1 MLSKSSIDLCLC
13 VGARCASLLLHVC
26 VCVCCLFVRINVADC
41 YPAWR
46 QQPRLRFVVWSH
58 DAGRLNVF
66 GGWVHRSIRLY
77 SRDKRDSYAWW
88 RWRIHTVMGAEHTNS
103 LCSRWKRCT
112 STWYS
117 NEPLRCEINICWHLR
132 SVFPVAW
139 LPATAEKVKNSWLCR
154 GQTKTLNMVR
164 PCDTRIDSLECY
176 NLQSSY
182 AFSKKY
188 SNNLNKHDRV
198 QRLCVSSC
206 ICQRPLSAHRIRFD
220 NNSLWDTKATL
231 LLPMLKTGCG
241 RAKVWTQLNQWNHW
255 SLQSSLGRDL
265 ICTWAI

>member
-88 RWRIHTVMGAEHTNS
+88 RWRRTHELLVQ
-103 LCSRWKRCT
+103 
-112 STWYS
+112 
-117 NEPLRCEINICWHLR
+117 PLKEVYKYMVLQWAIAMWINICWHLR

-139 LPATAEKVKNSWLCR
+139 LAATAEKVKNSWLCR

-182 AFSKKY
+182 AFSKNTRIIWINMIG
-188 SNNLNKHDRV
+188 SNGVGSD
-198 QRLCVSSC
+198 CVSQVASVNDHFLP
-206 ICQRPLSAHRIRFD
+206 IEYVSTITVSETPKQRCYCRCSKPD
-220 NNSLWDTKATL
+220 VEEPKY
-231 LLPMLKTGCG
+231 G
-241 RAKVWTQLNQWNHW
+241 RN
-255 SLQSSLGRDL
+255 
-265 ICTWAI
+265 